1 MDLTIY
7 EIIQGPV
14 ITEKAYE
21 LNKKLRKLVVRVH
34 PQANKV
40 LIKKALETLFDV
52 KVSDVNISVRKG
64 KIKNV
69 GRRKGIQGSLAKK
82 AYVTLKE
89 GYTLDLL
96 DQSGAAG
103 IMAQDSNKK
112 NSKEVATE

>member
-21 LNKKLRKLVVRVH
+21 LNKQLKKLVVNVH
-34 PQANKV
+34 PKANKTLV
-40 LIKKALETLFDV
+40 KKALETLFDV
-52 KVSDVNISVRKG
+52 KVNDVNISIRKG
-64 KIKNV
+64 KFKNV
-69 GRRKGIQGSLAKK
+69 GRRKGVQGSLEKK

-96 DQSGAAG
+96 DQSGAG
-103 IMAQDSNKK
+103 MVAQDSNMKK
-112 NSKEVATE
+112 SKEVAAE

>member
-21 LNKKLRKLVVRVH
+21 LNKRLKKLVVKVH
-34 PQANKV
+34 PKANKTLV
-40 LIKKALETLFDV
+40 KKALETLFDV
-52 KVSDVNISVRKG
+52 KVSDINISVRKG
-64 KIKNV
+64 KFKNV
-69 GRRKGIQGSLAKK
+69 GRRKGIQGSSVKK

-96 DQSGAAG
+96 DQSTVGVAG
-103 IMAQDSNKK
+103 QDSNTK
-112 NSKEVATE
+112 NSKVVAAE

>member
-21 LNKKLRKLVVRVH
+21 LNKKLKKLVVRVH
-34 PQANKV
+34 PKANKV

-64 KIKNV
+64 KFRNV
-69 GRRKGIQGSLAKK
+69 GRRKGIQGSLEKK

-96 DQSGAAG
+96 DQSGAG
-103 IMAQDSNKK
+103 IIAQDSNMR
-112 NSKEVATE
+112 NSKVVAAE